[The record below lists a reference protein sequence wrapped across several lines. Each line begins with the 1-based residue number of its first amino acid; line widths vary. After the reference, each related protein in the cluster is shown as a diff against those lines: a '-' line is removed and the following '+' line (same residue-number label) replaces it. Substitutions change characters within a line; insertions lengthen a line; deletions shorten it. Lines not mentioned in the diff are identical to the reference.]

1 MYIYI
6 YTYIYIHKWQIHDP
20 HLLGVCAVNREHQQC
35 SLSLVV
41 NSGTTELAS
50 SLGIVEHGL
59 VEQNNLTKIT
69 TTLNKSMKIRNMIG
83 FVIFTCHTFSF
94 YSFWVNLLLYC
105 GFPSFFIFRNLV
117 LYRVKGINERFLIC
131 PLEIVSI
138 PDGCYWLEWHELQ
151 THP

>member
-1 MYIYI
+1 MYICI
-6 YTYIYIHKWQIHDP
+6 YAFRVCFFQTTRVLLTWPNQFLMWCHHKNKNNVYIYIHNWQIHDP

-35 SLSLVV
+35 SQSLVV

-59 VEQNNLTKIT
+59 VEQNTLTKIT

-94 YSFWVNLLLYC
+94 YSFWVNLLFILW
-105 GFPSFFIFRNLV
+105 FSFIFHFSKSSFV
-117 LYRVKGINERFLIC
+117 PC
-131 PLEIVSI
+131 
-138 PDGCYWLEWHELQ
+138 
-151 THP
+151 